1 MTQSTL
7 LDTRTYPRLS
17 HLTDVIDACAQ
28 HPEVQPFAR
37 VVGRWVWCEFP
48 SKPSADVRDFLKG
61 SGFRWNADRAAWQHN
76 CGMFT
81 RRNRRID
88 PRAVYGQQH
97 IAGEPTTRDHAMQ
110 QQHDRLSAELSNFQ
124 TA

>member
-1 MTQSTL
+1 MSQSTL
-7 LDTRTYPRLS
+7 LETSTYPKLNTL
-17 HLTDVIDACAQ
+17 HDVTSACAA
-28 HPEVQPFAR
+28 HPDVQPFAR
-37 VVGRWVWCEFP
+37 VVGQWVWCEFP

-76 CGMFT
+76 CGHFT

-97 IAGEPTTRDHAMQ
+97 IASETCTREQAG
-110 QQHDRLSAELSNFQ
+110 LVLA
-124 TA
+124 